1 MFTFIDLF
9 CGMGGFHRA
18 LASLGGNCVFASDID
33 RDCQNSYEMNFGM
46 RPVGDIRSVKPE
58 DIPDHDVLCGGFPCQ
73 PFSTAGHRN
82 AFEDTR
88 GTLFQDIANIVR
100 EKKPKVLLL
109 ENVKNIKTIQEGH
122 VFRTICNVFESLGY
136 NLKVVTLSPHM
147 FGIPQ
152 TRERVYFMGVRN
164 DVGQATLPP
173 DPVVT
178 PARILLDTVDAKYGI
193 AAELKCVFAAWDEM
207 IPILRTG
214 TQCSP
219 IILDYFTEEET
230 EDMQAWK
237 KGYIRKNKAV
247 YEAHR
252 NAWDAWMLKHAA
264 VLNKKAVYRKL
275 EWQAGPMKEG
285 DTVLRD
291 HFIQL
296 RQSGIRIK
304 NATTYPTLVAI
315 VQTSIV
321 GSEERYLTPRE
332 CARLQSFPD
341 NHLLPEKDRISYK
354 QLGNSVN
361 VNVVEHVARHMLPFI
376 IGDA

>member
-1 MFTFIDLF
+1 
-9 CGMGGFHRA
+9 
-18 LASLGGNCVFASDID
+18 
-33 RDCQNSYEMNFGM
+33 MNFGM

-100 EKKPKVLLL
+100 EKKPRVLLL

-122 VFRTICNVFESLGY
+122 VFRTICSVFESLGY

-147 FGIPQ
+147 FGVPQ

-164 DVGQATLPP
+164 DLGQATLPP
-173 DPVVT
+173 TPVVT
-178 PARILLDTVDAKYGI
+178 PSRILLDSVDAKYNI
-193 AAELKCVFAAWDEM
+193 ASELKRVFMAWDEM
-207 IPILRTG
+207 IPIIRTG
-214 TQCSP
+214 KQCSP

-230 EDMQAWK
+230 QDMQAWK

-247 YEAHR
+247 YEEHR
-252 NAWDAWMLKHAA
+252 TAWDAWMEKHGDLLK
-264 VLNKKAVYRKL
+264 KKAVYRKL
-275 EWQAGPMKEG
+275 EWQAGPIKEG
-285 DTVLRD
+285 DTVLQD

-304 NATTYPTLVAI
+304 NAPTFPTLVAI

-341 NHLLPEKDRISYK
+341 DHLLPEKDRIAYK

-361 VNVVEHVARHMLPFI
+361 VNVVEHVARHMLPFVLE
-376 IGDA
+376 